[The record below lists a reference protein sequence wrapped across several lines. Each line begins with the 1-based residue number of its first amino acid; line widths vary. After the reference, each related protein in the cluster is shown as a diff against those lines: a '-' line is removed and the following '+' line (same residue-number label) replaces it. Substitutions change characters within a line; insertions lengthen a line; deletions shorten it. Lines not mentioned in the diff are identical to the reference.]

1 LPFRVR
7 AIPLLSELAK
17 SVHTR
22 TDGVVE
28 PWRGELRRGLERL
41 RDGDFADA
49 EAHFARAHRMA
60 PDRAEVCFALGRE
73 RLRRGDLDQA
83 EVLLRQA
90 WMRDPSLVSAA
101 AFLARC
107 LGVERRQF
115 AAAHAVLEEAFARH
129 GRVAPLAV
137 VAAEILLEEG
147 RAPAAR
153 ELAEEVLAGSPEGA
167 REAAR
172 ALLARVHNQ
181 EGLDRVA
188 AGEPEAALFAFRR
201 ASALDEDW
209 SAPACNLGAAFEA
222 IGRLDRARAAYEQA
236 LAIDPDSQV
245 ARFNLARLLHERGD
259 PRGALAV
266 LEGVAREPESADL
279 IALRAEL
286 YVETGDPDHASE
298 ILSDAVARAPGDPVA
313 WVDLASGWLAIG
325 DRVRAEDCLRIALE
339 LDPEHIGA
347 KLRLADLLVRDGR
360 YIEAAQLAS
369 QAEAA
374 GPAEVEAYRTGKRRA
389 RMHK

>member
-1 LPFRVR
+1 MAFRVH
-7 AIPLLSELAK
+7 AILLLSELAK
-17 SVHTR
+17 SVQTR
-22 TDGVVE
+22 SDGVVE

-41 RDGDFADA
+41 RDGEFADA

-90 WMRDPSLVSAA
+90 WIRDPSLVSAA

-107 LGVERRQF
+107 LGVERRDF
-115 AAAHAVLEEAFARH
+115 AAAHAVLDDAFARH

-153 ELAEEVLAGSPEGA
+153 ELAEEVLASSPEGA

-181 EGLDRVA
+181 EGLERVA

-201 ASALDEDW
+201 AAALDEDW
-209 SAPACNLGAAFEA
+209 SAPASNLGAAFEA
-222 IGRLDRARAAYEQA
+222 IGRLDRAKSAYEQA
-236 LAIDPDSQV
+236 LKIDPDSQV

-259 PRGALAV
+259 PRGALAA
-266 LEGVAREPESADL
+266 LDGAPAAPEGADL
-279 IALRAEL
+279 VALRAEL
-286 YVETGDPDHASE
+286 YIETGEPEQATE
-298 ILSDAVARAPGDPVA
+298 VLSDAVARAPGDPVA
-313 WVDLASGWLAIG
+313 WVDLASGWLAVG

-339 LDPEHIGA
+339 LDPKHVAA

-374 GPAEVEAYRTGKRRA
+374 SPDEVEAYRTGKRRA
-389 RMHK
+389 RMHR

>member
-1 LPFRVR
+1 MQ
-7 AIPLLSELAK
+7 
-17 SVHTR
+17 TR

-41 RDGDFADA
+41 RDGEFADA

-90 WMRDPSLVSAA
+90 WLSDSSLVSAA

-107 LGVERRQF
+107 LGVERRDF

-167 REAAR
+167 RDAAR

-201 ASALDEDW
+201 AAALDEDW
-209 SAPACNLGAAFEA
+209 SAPTSNLGAAFEA
-222 IGRLDRARAAYEQA
+222 IGRPERAKTAYEQA

-245 ARFNLARLLHERGD
+245 ARFNLARLLHERGET
-259 PRGALAV
+259 RAALTA
-266 LEGVAREPESADL
+266 LETAPGEAQPADAA
-279 IALRAEL
+279 ALRAEL
-286 YVETGDPDHASE
+286 YVEAGDPERAAD
-298 ILSDAVARAPGDPVA
+298 ILAEAVARAPGDPVA
-313 WVDLASGWLAIG
+313 WVDLAGGWLAAG

-369 QAEAA
+369 QAEASSPSEA
-374 GPAEVEAYRTGKRRA
+374 EAYRTGKRRA
-389 RMHK
+389 RMHR